1 MSETSD
7 LQDQIAKRLA
17 EALGDVDVRLTDTG
31 WVFNPDS
38 DTDVETYLALY
49 GRMFGAL
56 VDIVAT
62 LAAEIDRLKSQDAPP

>member
-38 DTDVETYLALY
+38 DADVETYLALY

>member
-38 DTDVETYLALY
+38 DADVETTLALY